1 LTLIDIC
8 SFANLLLTAPEHPE
22 ITRHLEIISIQL
34 DSTIHERHE
43 PGSRGIVNHKSAPV
57 VLDSAAPT
65 IEPPKAD
72 VQDDELLMSFSV
84 DPKGTKYFSAL
95 NRTLVVSTSPPP
107 HPSVGGGSVTPSRP
121 SSIGRS
127 PNRNRSSFASM
138 RMDFDAFGTGSW
150 KEQKVCLN
158 VIDTPGLVFEE
169 GRELELE
176 RHVRGLIRIVS
187 RT

>member
-1 LTLIDIC
+1 
-8 SFANLLLTAPEHPE
+8 
-22 ITRHLEIISIQL
+22 
-34 DSTIHERHE
+34 
-43 PGSRGIVNHKSAPV
+43 
-57 VLDSAAPT
+57 
-65 IEPPKAD
+65 
-72 VQDDELLMSFSV
+72 M
-84 DPKGTKYFSAL
+84 
-95 NRTLVVSTSPPP
+95 
-107 HPSVGGGSVTPSRP
+107 TPSRP

-187 RT
+187 RTF